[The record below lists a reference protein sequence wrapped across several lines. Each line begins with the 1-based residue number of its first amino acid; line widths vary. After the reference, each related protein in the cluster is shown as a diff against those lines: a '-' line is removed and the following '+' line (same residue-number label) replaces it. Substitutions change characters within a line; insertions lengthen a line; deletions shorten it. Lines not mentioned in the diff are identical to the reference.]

1 MTGEGNVRVAH
12 GRAPRVAELLLQ
24 ELPDEL
30 DAQFNL
36 VDQGELPGAL
46 VYLGDEFGEAIG
58 GAVVENRAQRD
69 RDAEFLLENDESV
82 LVSDLQMRSV
92 VCQKKAHRDILLFRV
107 KASGGQRECTR
118 SK

>member
-1 MTGEGNVRVAH
+1 MTGEGNVHVAH
-12 GRAPRVAELLLQ
+12 GRAPRAAELLLQ

-46 VYLGDEFGEAIG
+46 VYLGDEFGEAIS

-69 RDAEFLLENDESV
+69 HGAEFLLENVDNA
-82 LVSDLQMRSV
+82 LVSDLQMRGV
-92 VCQKKAHRDILLFRV
+92 LCQKKANRDILLFRV
-107 KASGGQRECTR
+107 EVSGR
-118 SK
+118 